1 MSKTCCGQLA
11 ATIFFHSPYGFFPV
25 GPWLTRLWARILP
38 SVSVSM
44 TPTLLLTPKSTS
56 SPGIVT
62 STGVKESWN
71 SHRSGRTVSE
81 SSIWKKLFSFP
92 EFRPSSLFKWD
103 LGKGSFLKV
112 LLSIEF
118 SIDLVQDCIEEE
130 SHILSLRRST
140 RFLEKASVFIN
151 FGCRLEAWQHLALA
165 WAGSD
170 EFVDT

>member
-1 MSKTCCGQLA
+1 MLTLKWVYEQTLLWIVSSDEFFSIDPVASFLLA
-11 ATIFFHSPYGFFPV
+11 HGSPGV
-25 GPWLTRLWARILP
+25 RARILP

-112 LLSIEF
+112 LFSIEF
-118 SIDLVQDCIEEE
+118 GIDSVQDGIEEE

-151 FGCRLEAWQHLALA
+151 FGCRLEAW
-165 WAGSD
+165 
-170 EFVDT
+170 